1 MGEGACFCH
10 TACVA
15 VTGQIWMPVLDTH
28 LAWDRVSLLLSTF
41 YARIQGP
48 WTFEG
53 YPVFTAHLVV
63 GALGLHTLSIF
74 PSFLWLQYG
83 PHA

>member
-1 MGEGACFCH
+1 
-10 TACVA
+10 
-15 VTGQIWMPVLDTH
+15 MPVLDTH

-48 WTFEG
+48 WTFG
-53 YPVFTAHLVV
+53 DYPVFTARLVV

-74 PSFLWLQYG
+74 SQLFMASIWSSCLKSKYLT
-83 PHA
+83 H